1 MDSTVISVLT
11 LTAYAIY
18 FMLPA
23 YLANVSALAFGGGLP
38 VDFKVNFTDG
48 RRLLGDGVT
57 WRGTIIGILIG
68 TGIAAIQGLIFM
80 YYGDIF
86 TLLPGWVTIEGLI
99 PHNFG
104 EWILLGLALSGG
116 ALIGDAVGSFI
127 KRRMNVGRGEPAPV
141 LDQLDFVIGALL
153 FASLVVTIPI
163 ALIILIIIL
172 SAFLH
177 LAANIIAY
185 FTGVKDVWY

>member
-11 LTAYAIY
+11 LSAYAIY

-23 YLANVSALAFGGGLP
+23 YLANVSALAFGGGAP
-38 VDFKVNFTDG
+38 VDFNRNFTDG
-48 RRLLGDGVT
+48 RRLLGNGVT

-68 TGIAAIQGLIFM
+68 TGIAVIQGIVFM
-80 YYGDIF
+80 YYGDVF
-86 TLLPGWVTIEGLI
+86 TLLPGWVTIEGLV
-99 PHNFG
+99 PTSFAQ
-104 EWILLGLALSGG
+104 WILLGISLSTG

-127 KRRMNVGRGEPAPV
+127 KRRIKIGRGEPAPI
-141 LDQLDFVIGALL
+141 LDQLDFVVGAVL
-153 FASLVVTIPI
+153 FASLVVTIPLN
-163 ALIILIIIL
+163 LIVLIIII

-177 LAANIIAY
+177 LFANIIAY

>member
-1 MDSTVISVLT
+1 MDSTISFIT
-11 LTAYAIY
+11 LLAYALY

-23 YLANVSALAFGGGLP
+23 YMANISALAFGGGTP
-38 VDFKVNFTDG
+38 VDLKKNFRDG

-68 TGIAAIQGLIFM
+68 TGIAVLQGIVFM

-86 TLLPGWVTIEGLI
+86 TMIPGWVTIEGII
-99 PHNFG
+99 PGSPG

-127 KRRMNVGRGEPAPV
+127 KRRIKIGRGKPAPL
-141 LDQLDFVIGALL
+141 LDQLDFAVVALL
-153 FASLVVTIPI
+153 LASLVVTIPLEI
-163 ALIILIIIL
+163 IVLILIFTIIL
-172 SAFLH
+172 H
-177 LAANIIAY
+177 VAANTIAY
-185 FTGVKDVWY
+185 LLGLKDVWY